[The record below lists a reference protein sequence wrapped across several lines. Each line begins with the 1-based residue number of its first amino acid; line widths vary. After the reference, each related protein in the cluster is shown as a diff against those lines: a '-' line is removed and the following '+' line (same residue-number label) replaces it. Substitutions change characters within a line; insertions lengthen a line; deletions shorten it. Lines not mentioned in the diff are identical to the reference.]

1 MRHGTFENTIK
12 KVFIEN
18 NLYNTENNF
27 FKSMFLKENVSQE
40 ITEVIKD
47 FREQLLNRIH
57 VLTNTTFK
65 VFIENEIKDALF
77 DYYMDAN
84 DVAIIY
90 KQLNLKKSFSV
101 LDFINIMSD
110 TIVIKT
116 NKYLAFIRDTV
127 LENLKSEIINLF
139 DNLNADVEIYCLE
152 ASALSNI
159 RNNISRS
166 KTNIQNKI
174 DDIKKWFYL
183 SESIPME
190 NYTIDKL
197 IDVLNK
203 NLCQQF
209 DDFNLIDL
217 KINNSISKDFVGESF
232 VYLYDILHILLSN
245 AIIHSKFENLNELK
259 IILETTEISDEYVSF
274 CIKNNYSEA
283 CSRKQVEE
291 SIRKINNIYVNREYT
306 KVDTHKEG
314 GMGQIKVLD
323 ILYNI
328 LNVGNT
334 FEAVCDSD
342 NYEIKFTISKK
353 GVITCD

>member
-1 MRHGTFENTIK
+1 
-12 KVFIEN
+12 
-18 NLYNTENNF
+18 
-27 FKSMFLKENVSQE
+27 
-40 ITEVIKD
+40 
-47 FREQLLNRIH
+47 
-57 VLTNTTFK
+57 
-65 VFIENEIKDALF
+65 
-77 DYYMDAN
+77 
-84 DVAIIY
+84 
-90 KQLNLKKSFSV
+90 
-101 LDFINIMSD
+101 
-110 TIVIKT
+110 
-116 NKYLAFIRDTV
+116 
-127 LENLKSEIINLF
+127 
-139 DNLNADVEIYCLE
+139 
-152 ASALSNI
+152 
-159 RNNISRS
+159 
-166 KTNIQNKI
+166 
-174 DDIKKWFYL
+174 
-183 SESIPME
+183 ME